1 MLVFATLFDKNYSSR
16 VEVLYDSIYSFIPNF
31 KLFGLCLDQDVYN
44 NLIRRSSEYPH
55 LELININDLES
66 FYPELIQAKKNRS
79 FVEYI
84 FTLSPFLPLYIFNVY
99 DQIFR
104 VTTLDADMYI
114 LGDISSEIENLGN
127 NIGITLH
134 NFSESND
141 FLNVYGKYNVC
152 FQSFPNTIESMKCL
166 NFWKQNCLD
175 YCGDKLDLNG
185 RYADQKYLDEW
196 KDQFQNVV
204 EFKFPEIGVAPWNL
218 DRFEFQNINSKI
230 YVDNIEV
237 KCYHFHAFSNPK

>member
-1 MLVFATLFDKNYSSR
+1 
-16 VEVLYDSIYSFIPNF
+16 
-31 KLFGLCLDQDVYN
+31 
-44 NLIRRSSEYPH
+44 
-55 LELININDLES
+55 
-66 FYPELIQAKKNRS
+66 
-79 FVEYI
+79 
-84 FTLSPFLPLYIFNVY
+84 
-99 DQIFR
+99 
-104 VTTLDADMYI
+104 MYI

-152 FQSFPNTIESMKCL
+152 FQSFPNTIESMKCV

-237 KCYHFHAFSNPK
+237 KCYHFHAFRIRNKYYAIHNINQYVQKIDKFIIQLYFKYWEHLSTKSELSDILINRNNYVLKSSLKLFFSDIINNPILINIWIIKAHIDLRGLFFNVKKIFFHG